1 MKSIGEGGAYVL
13 APVFNAKRALLRPS
27 RGHLAS
33 AVCLFFFFGGGEAS
47 TLMRAVKS
55 LSSAPH
61 R

>member
-13 APVFNAKRALLRPS
+13 APIFNAKRALLRPS

-33 AVCLFFFFGGGEAS
+33 AVCLFFFFGGGGS
-47 TLMRAVKS
+47 TLMRAAKS
-55 LSSAPH
+55 RSSAQH